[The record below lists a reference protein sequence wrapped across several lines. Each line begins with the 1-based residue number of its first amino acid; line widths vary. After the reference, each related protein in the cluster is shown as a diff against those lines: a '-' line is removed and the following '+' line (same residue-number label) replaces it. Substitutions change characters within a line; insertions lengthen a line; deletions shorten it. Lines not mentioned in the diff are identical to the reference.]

1 MTALV
6 ANRTAALALL
16 ADPVRRALYRLAVDG
31 ELTRDEASAA
41 LGIPRSTA
49 AVNLDRL
56 TEAGLLVAQF
66 RRLSGRSGPG
76 AGRPAKVYRAAT
88 TELAASIPERH
99 YELAADLLASALE
112 RAERESLPV
121 REAVAEEAF
130 ATGAAIGGAHERLE
144 DALDSCGYAP
154 CDDGEGHLVL
164 ENCPFHQLA
173 TRHTPL
179 VCGANVELVRGIVAA
194 TGDEREP
201 ILAPRAGRCCVEI
214 RAQAETAHERRSGRY
229 PAQ

>member
-1 MTALV
+1 VTALV
-6 ANRTAALALL
+6 ANRAAALALL
-16 ADPVRRALYRLAVDG
+16 ADPVRRALYRLAVED

-76 AGRPAKVYRAAT
+76 AGRPAKVYRAAA

-99 YELAADLLASALE
+99 YELAADLLAAALE
-112 RAERESLPV
+112 RSEREELPV
-121 REAVAEEAF
+121 REAVAAEAF
-130 ATGAAIGGAHERLE
+130 AAGAAIGSTHESLE

-154 CDDGEGHLVL
+154 CDDGEGDLVL

-179 VCGANVELVRGIVAA
+179 VCGANVELVRGIAAA
-194 TGDEREP
+194 TGDDREP
-201 ILAPRAGRCCVEI
+201 VLAPHPGRCCVEI
-214 RAQAETAHERRSGRY
+214 RAHPETAHERRPGRY
-229 PAQ
+229 PAE

>member
-1 MTALV
+1 MTPLV
-6 ANRTAALALL
+6 ANRAAAVALL
-16 ADPVRRALYRLAVDG
+16 GDPVRRALYRLAADQ
-31 ELTRDEASAA
+31 ELTRDEAAAA

-56 TEAGLLVAQF
+56 TDAGLLVTEF

-88 TELAASIPERH
+88 TELVASIPERH
-99 YELAADLLASALE
+99 YELAAELLAAALE
-112 RAERESLPV
+112 RAERDELPV

-130 ATGAAIGGAHERLE
+130 TTGAAVGGAHETLE
-144 DALDSCGYAP
+144 GALDACGYAP
-154 CDDGEGHLVL
+154 AEAGHGYLVL

-173 TRHTPL
+173 TRHTSL
-179 VCGANVELVRGIVAA
+179 VCGANVELVRGLAAA

-201 ILAPRAGRCCVEI
+201 VLTPREGRCCVEI
-214 RAQAETAHERRSGRY
+214 RARDGAPEQRRS
-229 PAQ
+229 A

>member
-6 ANRTAALALL
+6 ANRAAALALL
-16 ADPVRRALYRLAVDG
+16 GDPVRRALYRLAVEG
-31 ELTRDEASAA
+31 ELTRDEASTA

-76 AGRPAKVYRAAT
+76 AGRPAKVYRAAA

-112 RAERESLPV
+112 RSEREGLPV
-121 REAVAEEAF
+121 REAVAAEAF
-130 ATGAAIGGAHERLE
+130 AAGAAIGSAHESLE

-154 CDDGEGHLVL
+154 CDDGAGDLVL

-194 TGDEREP
+194 TGDAREP
-201 ILAPRAGRCCVEI
+201 VLAPHPGRCCVEI
-214 RAQAETAHERRSGRY
+214 RAHGDAA
-229 PAQ
+229 

>member
-6 ANRTAALALL
+6 ANRAAALALL
-16 ADPVRRALYRLAVDG
+16 ADPVRRALYRLATDK
-31 ELTRDEASAA
+31 ELTRDEAAAA

-56 TEAGLLVAQF
+56 TEAGLLVAEF

-88 TELAASIPERH
+88 TELVASIPERH
-99 YELAADLLASALE
+99 YELAADLLAAAIE
-112 RAERESLPV
+112 RADRDELPV
-121 REAVAEEAF
+121 QEAVAQEAF
-130 ATGAAIGGAHERLE
+130 TTGAAVGGAHETLE
-144 DALDSCGYAP
+144 EALDACGYAP
-154 CDDGEGHLVL
+154 CADAHGDLVL

-173 TRHTPL
+173 TRHTSL
-179 VCGANVELVRGIVAA
+179 VCGANVELVRGLVAA

-201 ILAPRAGRCCVEI
+201 VLAPREGRCCVEI
-214 RAQAETAHERRSGRY
+214 RARGEAAERRRS
-229 PAQ
+229 A